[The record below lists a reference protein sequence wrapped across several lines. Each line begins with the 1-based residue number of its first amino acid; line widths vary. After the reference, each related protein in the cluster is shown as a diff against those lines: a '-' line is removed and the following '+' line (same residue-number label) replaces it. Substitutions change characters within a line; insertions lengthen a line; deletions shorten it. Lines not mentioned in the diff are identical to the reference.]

1 MFPPDLEEPLLP
13 EEELLL
19 EDEEALATPPDP
31 LEDVEGLIVQST
43 EIDAEEAG
51 QEEHFCDTDI
61 AKWISEIID
70 HLDKHDKFARDS
82 QIKKWRKQMCYW
94 DSIQYIWWS
103 DFAFD
108 WRTPD
113 QIREEDPGSD
123 IDPALYAKI
132 INIYRAYGEVIIA
145 AMSSALPTVPFVPD
159 DAENPD
165 DLSSAKAYTKIG
177 MLIQKHNYAELL
189 FMKALYLLYNQGVIF
204 GYNENRASGKYGVY
218 EKPIIS
224 DANIV
229 TREYYCANC
238 GYSLGSD
245 EISAT
250 PTESPAAPTGGFPPF
265 GEEEAD
271 PSNMALPPDPAPPSA
286 PPLAPGPSM
295 PTAAQHPIGIQ
306 MCPQCGYEN
315 MPESDDYEE
324 VVPRITGYDKVPK
337 SREVLEVYGPLNV
350 KISPWATKKEDLP
363 YLILETEEHYAKLQ
377 DIYPEIAERIQPLID
392 MDTFDRSMRSNV
404 AFKGDV
410 ATDLCTTRRCW
421 LAPWSFN
428 VLGVGKRDD
437 EIKQLKEMYPNG
449 VYAVVIN
456 KDLVVEGV
464 PDNAADHWT
473 ITEHPLSEGIHA
485 ESIGSTVI
493 PIQDMTNEGWNLTLE
508 GIEFG
513 IPELYADPDVLD
525 FDSYSRSEA
534 RPGQVSPAKAP
545 AGRSL
550 GEGFFEAKTSSI
562 SQEIDKFL
570 NRLERVGQFVSGAL
584 PTVFGGAIQG
594 GSGTAK
600 EYEMSR
606 AQALQRLQIT
616 WKIVKIWWAKMLA
629 KAVRSFAINMLE
641 DEKYVEKRGSSYV
654 NVWIRKIHLTGKVG
668 EVEPDV
674 NESFPI
680 SWAQKRDM
688 ILQLFQGGNE
698 DVMTVLRHPEN
709 AGLIALII
717 GVPELYIPGDDDRN
731 KQLVEIG
738 EMILSEPIQGPP
750 MMAPG
755 GMGSPEGGQMVPG
768 NEAPGG
774 PTELPQEPSLESS
787 VRIEPALDNHEVES
801 TVCHAWLVSE
811 VGLQYKKENP
821 GAYLNVMLHMQAHQ
835 QVLAQQQAAEMAA
848 QAQMAGS
855 GPSEKKPKGPNPAV

>member
-1 MFPPDLEEPLLP
+1 
-13 EEELLL
+13 
-19 EDEEALATPPDP
+19 
-31 LEDVEGLIVQST
+31 
-43 EIDAEEAG
+43 
-51 QEEHFCDTDI
+51 
-61 AKWISEIID
+61 
-70 HLDKHDKFARDS
+70 
-82 QIKKWRKQMCYW
+82 
-94 DSIQYIWWS
+94 
-103 DFAFD
+103 
-108 WRTPD
+108 
-113 QIREEDPGSD
+113 
-123 IDPALYAKI
+123 
-132 INIYRAYGEVIIA
+132 
-145 AMSSALPTVPFVPD
+145 MSPALPTVPFVPD
-159 DAENPD
+159 DAEDPD
-165 DLSSAKAYTKIG
+165 DLSTAKAYTKIG

-189 FMKALYLLYNQGVIF
+189 FMKALYILYNQGVVF

-245 EISAT
+245 EISGD
-250 PTESPAAPTGGFPPF
+250 PNAPMEAPVGGMPPF
-265 GEEEAD
+265 GEEEMD
-271 PSNMALPPDPAPPSA
+271 PSSMPLPPDPSPGAFPPEAPE
-286 PPLAPGPSM
+286 PSM
-295 PTAAQHPIGIQ
+295 PPAAHNAIGMQ

-324 VVPRITGYDKVPK
+324 VVPRIVGYDKVPK
-337 SREVLEVYGPLNV
+337 SRECLEVYGPLNV

-392 MDTFDRSMRSNV
+392 MDSYDRSMRTNIMY
-404 AFKGDV
+404 KGDV

-428 VLGVGKRDD
+428 VLGVGARDD
-437 EIKQLKEMYPNG
+437 QIKELKQLYPNG
-449 VYAVVIN
+449 AYVVVIN
-456 KDLVVEGV
+456 KDLVVEGI
-464 PDNAADHWT
+464 PDNAHDHWT
-473 ITEHPLSEGIHA
+473 VTEHPLSESIHA
-485 ESIGSTVI
+485 ESIGSTVT

-641 DEKYVEKRGSSYV
+641 DEKYVEKRGASYV

-688 ILQLFQGGNE
+688 ILQMFQMGNE
-698 DVMTVLRHPEN
+698 DVGAVLRHPEN

-738 EMILSEPIQGPP
+738 EMILAEPIQGPP

-755 GMGSPEGGQMVPG
+755 EMGGSEGGPMVPG

-787 VRIEPALDNHEVES
+787 VRIEPSLDNHEVES
-801 TVCHAWLVSE
+801 TTCKAWLVSE

-821 GAYLNVMLHMQAHQ
+821 GAYLNVLLHMQAHQ
-835 QVLAQQQAAEMAA
+835 QILAEQQAAEQAAMA
-848 QAQMAGS
+848 QQEQS
-855 GPSEKKPKGPNPAV
+855 GAEEKPPKGKNNAL